1 MRYLYAALIIVIT
14 TVVLLFKIQN
24 LSLVTVS
31 LLNMSLTLPSSLL
44 IVGVYVL
51 GMFTGSALWSLLR
64 GWLQAAMRKPE

>member
-1 MRYLYAALIIVIT
+1 MRYVYAALIIVIT
-14 TVVLLFKIQN
+14 TIVLLFKIQN

-31 LLNMSLTLPSSLL
+31 LLNMSLTLPASLL

>member
-1 MRYLYAALIIVIT
+1 MRYVYAALIIAIT
-14 TVVLLFKIQN
+14 TIVLLFKIQN